1 MARPRYPRHEG
12 PLPPPLP
19 PETRTVGQLVAE
31 TVRLYGA
38 RFFPVLALGLS
49 LAALDGVSLGRSA
62 NEQTVVLWLFTPLIT
77 VSYVGACV
85 LVAEGRPPRRAL
97 LVGLAVGIVVWLPV
111 PLLFRFVILP
121 ALAWLALLGLAV
133 PAAVIERRGFVDS
146 FRRGLELARADF
158 VHAFGSLATLAIVYF
173 LSRTVLLFLLRT
185 QGDNAIRTAG
195 FLADLVLSPLLFL
208 GSAMLFVDQAARVRS
223 SEASTSTTKPA

>member
-1 MARPRYPRHEG
+1 VARPRYPRHEG

-223 SEASTSTTKPA
+223 SGASTSTTKPA

>member
-1 MARPRYPRHEG
+1 VARPRYPRHEG

-49 LAALDGVSLGRSA
+49 LAALDELSLGRSA

-77 VSYVGACV
+77 ASYVGACV
-85 LVAEGRPPRRAL
+85 LVAEDRPPRRAL

-133 PAAVIERRGFVDS
+133 PAAVIERLGFVDS
-146 FRRGLELARADF
+146 FRRGLEVARADF

-223 SEASTSTTKPA
+223 SGASTSTTKPA

>member
-1 MARPRYPRHEG
+1 MPRPRYPKSTG

-31 TVRLYGA
+31 TIRLYGA

-49 LAALDGVSLGRSA
+49 LAALDGISLGRSA

-77 VSYVGACV
+77 ASYVGACA
-85 LVAEGRPPRRAL
+85 LVAEDRPPPRAL
-97 LVGLAVGIVVWLPV
+97 LIGLAVGIVVWLPV

-146 FRRGLELARADF
+146 LRRGLELARTDF

-223 SEASTSTTKPA
+223 SKASTSTTKPA

>member
-1 MARPRYPRHEG
+1 VARPRYPKHQG

-38 RFFPVLALGLS
+38 RFFPVLTLGLS
-49 LAALDGVSLGRSA
+49 IAALDEISLGRSP
-62 NEQTVVLWLFTPLIT
+62 NEQTVVLWLFTPLVT
-77 VSYVGACV
+77 ASYVGGCA
-85 LVAEGRPPRRAL
+85 LVAEDRPPPRAL
-97 LVGLAVGIVVWLPV
+97 LAGLAVGILVWLPV

-208 GSAMLFVDQAARVRS
+208 GAAMLFVDQAARVRS
-223 SEASTSTTKPA
+223 SRASTSTTTPA

>member
-1 MARPRYPRHEG
+1 VARPRYPKQDG

-77 VSYVGACV
+77 ASYVGACA
-85 LVAEGRPPRRAL
+85 LVADDRPLPRAL
-97 LVGLAVGIVVWLPV
+97 LTGLAVGIVVWLPV

-223 SEASTSTTKPA
+223 SRASASTTNPA

>member
-1 MARPRYPRHEG
+1 MARPRYPKQQG
-12 PLPPPLP
+12 PLPPALP
-19 PETRTVGQLVAE
+19 PETRPVGQLVAE
-31 TVRLYGA
+31 TIRLYGA

-49 LAALDGVSLGRSA
+49 IAALDEISLGRGA
-62 NEQTVVLWLFTPLIT
+62 NAQTVVLWGFTPLVT
-77 VSYVGACV
+77 ASYVCACA
-85 LVAEGRPPRRAL
+85 LVAEDRPPRRPL
-97 LVGLAVGIVVWLPV
+97 LVGFAVGIVVWLPV

-146 FRRGLELARADF
+146 LRRGLELARADF

-185 QGDNAIRTAG
+185 QGDTAIRTAG

-208 GSAMLFVDQAARVRS
+208 GAAMLFVDQAARVRS
-223 SEASTSTTKPA
+223 SRASTSTTTPA

>member
-1 MARPRYPRHEG
+1 MARPRYPRNEG
-12 PLPPPLP
+12 PLPSPLP

-49 LAALDGVSLGRSA
+49 IAALDELSLGRSA
-62 NEQTVVLWLFTPLIT
+62 NEQTVVLWLFSPLVT
-77 VSYVGACV
+77 ASYVGACT
-85 LVAEGRPPRRAL
+85 LIAADRPPRRTL
-97 LVGLAVGIVVWLPV
+97 LVGLAVGILVWLPV
-111 PLLFRFVILP
+111 PVLFRFVILP

-146 FRRGLELARADF
+146 FRRGIEVARADF
-158 VHAFGSLATLAIVYF
+158 IHAFGSLATLAIVYF

-185 QGDNAIRTAG
+185 QSDNAIRTAG
-195 FLADLVLSPLLFL
+195 FLVDLVLSPLLFV
-208 GSAMLFVDQAARVRS
+208 GAAMLFVDQAARMRS
-223 SEASTSTTKPA
+223 SQASTSTTTPA

>member
-1 MARPRYPRHEG
+1 MARPRYQKHEG

-77 VSYVGACV
+77 ASYVGACA

-223 SEASTSTTKPA
+223 SRASASTTNPA

>member
-1 MARPRYPRHEG
+1 VARPRYPKHEG

-49 LAALDGVSLGRSA
+49 LAALDELALGRSA
-62 NEQTVVLWLFTPLIT
+62 KEQTVVLWMFTPLIT
-77 VSYVGACV
+77 ASYVAACA
-85 LVAEGRPPRRAL
+85 LVAEDRPPPRAL
-97 LVGLAVGIVVWLPV
+97 LVGLAVGMVVWLPV
-111 PLLFRFVILP
+111 PVLLRFVILP
-121 ALAWLALLGLAV
+121 AVGWLALLGLAV

-146 FRRGLELARADF
+146 LRRGLELARADF
-158 VHAFGSLATLAIVYF
+158 VHAFGSIAALAIVYF

-208 GSAMLFVDQAARVRS
+208 GAAMLFVDQAARVRS
-223 SEASTSTTKPA
+223 SGASTSTTNPA

>member
-1 MARPRYPRHEG
+1 MARPRYPKHEG

-49 LAALDGVSLGRSA
+49 LAALDGISLGRSA

-121 ALAWLALLGLAV
+121 AVGWLALLGLAV

-146 FRRGLELARADF
+146 LRRGLELARADF
-158 VHAFGSLATLAIVYF
+158 VHAFGSLSTLAIVYF

-223 SEASTSTTKPA
+223 SRASASTTNPA

>member
-1 MARPRYPRHEG
+1 M
-12 PLPPPLP
+12 
-19 PETRTVGQLVAE
+19 GQLVAE

-49 LAALDGVSLGRSA
+49 LAALDELALGRSPK
-62 NEQTVVLWLFTPLIT
+62 EQTVVLWLFTPLIT
-77 VSYVGACV
+77 VSYVGACA
-85 LVAEGRPPRRAL
+85 LVAKDRPPPRAL
-97 LVGLAVGIVVWLPV
+97 LVGLAVGIAVWLPV
-111 PLLFRFVILP
+111 PVLLRFVILP
-121 ALAWLALLGLAV
+121 AVGWLALLGLAV

-146 FRRGLELARADF
+146 LRRGLELARADF

-208 GSAMLFVDQAARVRS
+208 GAAMLFVDQAARVRS
-223 SEASTSTTKPA
+223 SGASTSTTNPA

>member
-85 LVAEGRPPRRAL
+85 LVAEDRPPRRAL

-223 SEASTSTTKPA
+223 SRASTSTTKPA

>member
-1 MARPRYPRHEG
+1 VARPRYPRHEG

>member
-1 MARPRYPRHEG
+1 MARPRYPKQTG

-31 TVRLYGA
+31 TIRFYGE
-38 RFFPVLALGLS
+38 RFLPVLALGLS
-49 LAALDGVSLGRSA
+49 IGGLDAIAVGRSLQH
-62 NEQTVVLWLFTPLIT
+62 QTVLLWLFTPLIT
-77 VSYVGACV
+77 VSYVAACA
-85 LVAEGRPPRRAL
+85 LVAEDRPPARAL
-97 LVGLAVGIVVWLPV
+97 LVGLAVGILVWLPV

-133 PAAVIERRGFVDS
+133 PAAVIERRGLVDS

-158 VHAFGSLATLAIVYF
+158 VHAFGSLAALAIVYF

-185 QGDNAIRTAG
+185 QSDNAIRTAG
-195 FLADLVLSPLLFL
+195 FLADLVLSPLLFV
-208 GSAMLFVDQAARVRS
+208 GAAMLFVDQAARVRS
-223 SEASTSTTKPA
+223 SKASTSTTTPA

>member
-1 MARPRYPRHEG
+1 VARPRYPKDGR

-31 TVRLYGA
+31 TIRLYGG

-49 LAALDGVSLGRSA
+49 LAALDGISLGRSA

-77 VSYVGACV
+77 ASYVGACA
-85 LVAEGRPPRRAL
+85 LVAEDRLPPRAL
-97 LVGLAVGIVVWLPV
+97 LTGLGVGIVVWLPV

-133 PAAVIERRGFVDS
+133 PAAVIERRGFVDA

-223 SEASTSTTKPA
+223 SRTSTSTTKPA

>member
-1 MARPRYPRHEG
+1 M
-12 PLPPPLP
+12 
-19 PETRTVGQLVAE
+19 GQLVAE
-31 TVRLYGA
+31 TIRLYGE
-38 RFFPVLALGLS
+38 RFLPVLALGLS
-49 LAALDGVSLGRSA
+49 IAGLDAIAVGRSLQH
-62 NEQTVVLWLFTPLIT
+62 QTVLLWMFTPLIT
-77 VSYVGACV
+77 VSYVAACA
-85 LVAEGRPPRRAL
+85 LVAGRRPPPRAL
-97 LVGLAVGIVVWLPV
+97 LVGLAVGILVWLPV

-158 VHAFGSLATLAIVYF
+158 VHAFGSLAALAVVYF

-185 QGDNAIRTAG
+185 QSDNAIRTAG

-208 GSAMLFVDQAARVRS
+208 GAAMLFVDQAARVRS
-223 SEASTSTTKPA
+223 SSPSTSTTTPA

>member
-1 MARPRYPRHEG
+1 VARPRYPKQTG

-19 PETRTVGQLVAE
+19 PETRTVRPLVAA
-31 TVRLYGA
+31 TIRFYGE
-38 RFFPVLALGLS
+38 RFLPVLALGLS
-49 LAALDGVSLGRSA
+49 IGGLDAIAVGRSLQH
-62 NEQTVVLWLFTPLIT
+62 QTVLLWLFTPLIT
-77 VSYVGACV
+77 VSYVAACA
-85 LVAEGRPPRRAL
+85 LVAEGRPPPRAL
-97 LVGLAVGIVVWLPV
+97 LVGVAVGTLVWLPV

-158 VHAFGSLATLAIVYF
+158 VHAFGSLAALAIVYF

-185 QGDNAIRTAG
+185 QSDNAIRTAG
-195 FLADLVLSPLLFL
+195 FLADLVLSPLLFV
-208 GSAMLFVDQAARVRS
+208 GAAMLFVDQAARVRS
-223 SEASTSTTKPA
+223 SKASTSTTTPA

>member
-1 MARPRYPRHEG
+1 MARPRYPKHEG

-49 LAALDGVSLGRSA
+49 LAALDGISLGRTA

-77 VSYVGACV
+77 VSYVGACG
-85 LVAEGRPPRRAL
+85 LVAEERPPPRAL

-111 PLLFRFVILP
+111 PLLFRFVIVP

-133 PAAVIERRGFVDS
+133 PAAVIERRGFMDS
-146 FRRGLELARADF
+146 LRRGLELARADF

-208 GSAMLFVDQAARVRS
+208 GAAMLFVDQAARVRS
-223 SEASTSTTKPA
+223 SGASASTTNPA

>member
-1 MARPRYPRHEG
+1 MTRPRYPKSTG

-38 RFFPVLALGLS
+38 RFFPVLSLGLS
-49 LAALDGVSLGRSA
+49 LAALDELSLGRSA

-77 VSYVGACV
+77 ASYVGACA
-85 LVAEGRPPRRAL
+85 LVAESRPPPRAL
-97 LVGLAVGIVVWLPV
+97 LGGLAVGIVVWLPV
-111 PLLFRFVILP
+111 PLLLRFVILP

-146 FRRGLELARADF
+146 LRRGLELARADF

-195 FLADLVLSPLLFL
+195 FLADLVLAPLLFL
-208 GSAMLFVDQAARVRS
+208 GAAMLFGDQAARVRS
-223 SEASTSTTKPA
+223 SRASTSTTKPA

>member
-1 MARPRYPRHEG
+1 MARPRYPKQTG

-31 TVRLYGA
+31 TIRFYGE
-38 RFFPVLALGLS
+38 RFVPVLALGLS
-49 LAALDGVSLGRSA
+49 IGALDAIAVGRSLQH
-62 NEQTVVLWLFTPLIT
+62 QTVLLWLFTPLIT
-77 VSYVGACV
+77 VSYVAACA
-85 LVAEGRPPRRAL
+85 LVAEDRPPARAL
-97 LVGLAVGIVVWLPV
+97 LVGLAVGILVWLPV

-133 PAAVIERRGFVDS
+133 PAAVIERRGLVDS

-158 VHAFGSLATLAIVYF
+158 VHAFGSLAALAIVYF

-185 QGDNAIRTAG
+185 QSDNAIRTAG
-195 FLADLVLSPLLFL
+195 FLADLVLSPLLFV
-208 GSAMLFVDQAARVRS
+208 GAAMLFVDQAARVRS
-223 SEASTSTTKPA
+223 SKASTSTTTPA